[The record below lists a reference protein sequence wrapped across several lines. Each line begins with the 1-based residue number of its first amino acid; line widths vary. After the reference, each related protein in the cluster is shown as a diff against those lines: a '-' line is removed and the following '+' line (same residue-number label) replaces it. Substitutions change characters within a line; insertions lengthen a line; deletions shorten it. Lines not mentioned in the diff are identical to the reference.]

1 MLENDLTKKQQI
13 PQFQAMSH
21 AQTAGIQTQNQ
32 QSMQANPELLKQNIQ
47 DSYVAGRVS
56 ETTDDPKGMIY
67 TGAIAVPTWFAI
79 SQGMDYYNKK
89 CRGDFNDTVLHK
101 IGKFGDDIADFT
113 TQNKFAKSSFGQS
126 IASGYNS
133 VKKFIKNNIVGKS
146 KILQAFAYTPSRPEL
161 GIVLDQYMS
170 MSGILM
176 QDYGQPGEKFT
187 DALKHVEDLDCYG
200 AKPDEIKNFKDL
212 ISKATTKEARAEILQ
227 NAEVETI
234 LKNSRKQLTPAQIA
248 REIADFKAL
257 TPEAKIA
264 KLKDMKAFEWGF
276 KDFATYEKII
286 KEHHKYL
293 PEILEATNNANKN
306 MLARI
311 WGSNSSMAGKIK
323 KFLFGR
329 EVHTTEFANKFA
341 ASLGNYDPAEN
352 PELHKVVKNLG
363 LDKKLPKT
371 AFGKGLLKYS
381 NMVLEGAT
389 NRVAGGKFVAIMQAG
404 YLADVIYKTIK
415 TEGGG
420 SEKFKSFMERFT
432 EMVSFFVCMP
442 FALKLMHHI
451 GGLQYIG
458 MDKQK
463 LEAYR
468 KALKLHNE
476 TAMAGGFKDKA
487 AWKAS
492 RNNLKDLRNA
502 GTKNPFTKLLKSIGR
517 TVTVGLEQIRP
528 YDKKAV
534 VRNGVLDKIKDL
546 FKHPKF
552 GMKQMAGYP
561 MRIILGMMVLLP
573 VFNKIAVKGSHLLF
587 GKPKKSILD
596 EGKEE
601 EAAKKQAEALQAQQ
615 LQQMQQAQQQAQQR
629 QTAMQQTQQQN
640 MQPQNQQPL
649 NGQQS
654 PSNMLNKYRNQP
666 QNGFQATPNAT
677 GNQSLKKTTEPV
689 RTYIPSPQGVVV
701 NKQADTSSADAAMMR
716 ANNAEQIA
724 LQTLKMN

>member
-1 MLENDLTKKQQI
+1 MLDNDLTKKQQI
-13 PQFQAMSH
+13 PQFQAMSQ
-21 AQTAGIQTQNQ
+21 AQAAGITNQNQ

-47 DSYVAGRVS
+47 DSYVGGRVA
-56 ETTDDPKGMIY
+56 ETADDPKGMLA

-101 IGKFGDDIADFT
+101 IGKLGDDIADFT
-113 TQNKFAKSSFGQS
+113 TQNKVAKSSFGQS

-200 AKPDEIKNFKDL
+200 ATPDEIKKFKNA
-212 ISKATTKEARAEILQ
+212 ISNATTKEARAEILQ

-234 LKNSRKQLTPAQIA
+234 LKNSRKNLTPAQITQK
-248 REIADFKAL
+248 IADFKAL
-257 TPEAKIA
+257 TPEAKLA

-276 KDFATYEKII
+276 KDFATYEKIV

-352 PELHKVVKNLG
+352 PELHKVVKKLG

-381 NMVLEGAT
+381 NMILEGAT
-389 NRVAGGKFVAIMQAG
+389 NRVAGGKLVAIMQAG
-404 YLADVIYKTIK
+404 YLADVIYKTVK

-420 SEKFKSFMERFT
+420 GEKFKSFMERFT
-432 EMVSFFVCMP
+432 EMISFFVCMP

-458 MDKQK
+458 MDKEAVK
-463 LEAYR
+463 KYREAYEIH
-468 KALKLHNE
+468 KAKSYG
-476 TAMAGGFKDKA
+476 AQFKDKA
-487 AWKAS
+487 AWRAS
-492 RNNLKDLRNA
+492 SDNLKQMRNA
-502 GTKNPFTKLLKSIGR
+502 GIKNPFTKLLKSIGR
-517 TVTVGLEQIRP
+517 TVTVGLEQITP
-528 YDKKAV
+528 YYKKPFA
-534 VRNGVLDKIKDL
+534 REGVMSKIKDL

-561 MRIILGMMVLLP
+561 MRIILGMMILLP
-573 VFNKIAVKGSHLLF
+573 MFNKIAVKGSHLLF

-615 LQQMQQAQQQAQQR
+615 LQQMQQAQQQAQQ
-629 QTAMQQTQQQN
+629 QTTTQTSQN
-640 MQPQNQQPL
+640 TRTIT
-649 NGQQS
+649 GQQS
-654 PSNMLNKYRNQP
+654 PSNLLNRYKNQP
-666 QNGFQATPNAT
+666 QNGVQNTTTTTTTNTVNNTPAN
-677 GNQSLKKTTEPV
+677 KPTEPV

-701 NKQADTSSADAAMMR
+701 NNQTDTSAADAAMMR
-716 ANNAEQIA
+716 ANNAEKIA

>member
-1 MLENDLTKKQQI
+1 MLDNDLTKKQQI
-13 PQFQAMSH
+13 PQFQAMSQ
-21 AQTAGIQTQNQ
+21 AQAAGITNQNQ

-47 DSYVAGRVS
+47 DSYVGGRVA
-56 ETTDDPKGMIY
+56 ETADDPKGMLA

-101 IGKFGDDIADFT
+101 IGKLGDDIADFT
-113 TQNKFAKSSFGQS
+113 TQNKVAKSPFGQS
-126 IASGYNS
+126 IAKGYKS
-133 VKKFIKNNIVGKS
+133 VSSFIKDKIVGKS
-146 KILQAFAYTPSRPEL
+146 KILQAFVYTPSRPEL

-170 MSGILM
+170 MSGVLM

-200 AKPDEIKNFKDL
+200 ATPDEIKKFKNA
-212 ISKATTKEARAEILQ
+212 ISNATTKEARAEILQ

-234 LKNSRKQLTPAQIA
+234 LKNSRKNLTPAQITQK
-248 REIADFKAL
+248 IADFKAL
-257 TPEAKIA
+257 TPEAKLA

-276 KDFATYEKII
+276 KDFATYEKIV

-352 PELHKVVKNLG
+352 PELHKVVKKLG

-381 NMVLEGAT
+381 NMILEGAT
-389 NRVAGGKFVAIMQAG
+389 NRVAGGKLVAIMQAG
-404 YLADVIYKTIK
+404 YLADVIYKTAK

-420 SEKFKSFMERFT
+420 GEKFKSFMERFT
-432 EMVSFFVCMP
+432 EMIAFFVCMP

-458 MDKQK
+458 MDKK
-463 LEAYR
+463 AVEAYR
-468 KALKLHNE
+468 AALKLHNE
-476 TAMAGGFKDKA
+476 KSMAGLFKNQA
-487 AWKAS
+487 AWKVS
-492 RNNLKDLRNA
+492 KDNLLNLLNA
-502 GTKNPFTKLLKSIGR
+502 NTKNPFTKLLKRIGR

-528 YDKKAV
+528 YDSKAI
-534 VRNGVLDKIKDL
+534 VRNGVMSKIKDL
-546 FKHPKF
+546 FRHPKF

-561 MRIILGMMVLLP
+561 MRIILGMMILLP
-573 VFNKIAVKGSHLLF
+573 MFNKIAVKGSHLLF

-615 LQQMQQAQQQAQQR
+615 LQQMQQAQQQAQQ
-629 QTAMQQTQQQN
+629 QTTTQTSQN
-640 MQPQNQQPL
+640 TRTIT
-649 NGQQS
+649 GQQS
-654 PSNMLNKYRNQP
+654 PSNLLNRYKNQP
-666 QNGFQATPNAT
+666 QNGAQNTTTTTTTTNTVNNTPAN
-677 GNQSLKKTTEPV
+677 KPTEPV

-701 NKQADTSSADAAMMR
+701 NNQTDTSAADAAMMR
-716 ANNAEQIA
+716 ANNAEKIA

>member
-13 PQFQAMSH
+13 PQFQAMSQ
-21 AQTAGIQTQNQ
+21 AQAAGIQTQNQ

-56 ETTDDPKGMIY
+56 ETTDDPMGMLY

-89 CRGDFNDTVLHK
+89 CSGDFNNTVLHK
-101 IGKFGDDIADFT
+101 IGKFGDDVADFT
-113 TQNKFAKSSFGQS
+113 TQNKVAKSPFGQS
-126 IASGYNS
+126 IAKGYKS
-133 VKKFIKNNIVGKS
+133 VRSFIKDKIVGKS
-146 KILQAFAYTPSRPEL
+146 KILQAFVYTPSRPEL
-161 GIVLDQYMS
+161 GIVLDQYMG
-170 MSGILM
+170 MSGVLM
-176 QDYGQPGEKFT
+176 QDYNQPCEKFF

-200 AKPDEIKNFKDL
+200 AKPDEISRFKNL
-212 ISKATTKEARAEILQ
+212 ISNATTQEARAEILQ

-234 LKNSRKQLTPAQIA
+234 LKNSRKNLTPAQISQELA
-248 REIADFKAL
+248 SFKAL
-257 TPEAKIA
+257 DAKAKVA
-264 KLKDMKAFEWGF
+264 KLRDMKAFEWGF
-276 KDFATYEKII
+276 NDFASYEKII
-286 KEHHKYL
+286 KDHHKYL
-293 PEILEATNNANKN
+293 PEIVEATNKANKK

-311 WGSNSSMAGKIK
+311 WGSNSSLAGKIK
-323 KFLFGR
+323 KVLFGR
-329 EVHTTEFANKFA
+329 EVTSTELGNKFA
-341 ASLGNYDPAEN
+341 ASLGNYNPAEN
-352 PELHKVVKNLG
+352 PELHRVVQNLG

-389 NRVAGGKFVAIMQAG
+389 NRFAGGKFVAIMQAG

-458 MDKQK
+458 MDKK
-463 LEAYR
+463 ALETYR
-468 KALKLHNE
+468 AALKLHNE
-476 TAMAGGFKDKA
+476 KSMAGLFKNEA

-492 RNNLKDLRNA
+492 SDNLKNMLNA
-502 GTKNPFTKLLKSIGR
+502 GIKNPFTKLLKRVGR
-517 TVTVGLEQIRP
+517 TVTIGLEQIRP
-528 YDKKAV
+528 YDSKAI
-534 VRNGVLDKIKDL
+534 VRNGVMSKFKDL
-546 FKHPKF
+546 FRHPKF

-601 EAAKKQAEALQAQQ
+601 EAATKQAEALQAQQ

-629 QTAMQQTQQQN
+629 QTATQQTQQQN

-666 QNGFQATPNAT
+666 QNGSQATPNAT

-716 ANNAEQIA
+716 ANSAEQIA

>member
-1 MLENDLTKKQQI
+1 MLDNDLTKKQQI
-13 PQFQAMSH
+13 PQFQAMSQ
-21 AQTAGIQTQNQ
+21 AQAAGITNQNQ

-47 DSYVAGRVS
+47 DSYVGGRVA
-56 ETTDDPKGMIY
+56 ETADDPKGMLA

-101 IGKFGDDIADFT
+101 IGKFGDDIANFT

-200 AKPDEIKNFKDL
+200 ATPDEIKKFKNA
-212 ISKATTKEARAEILQ
+212 ISNATTKEARAEILQ

-234 LKNSRKQLTPAQIA
+234 LKNSRKNLTPAQIA
-248 REIADFKAL
+248 QKIADFKAL
-257 TPEAKIA
+257 TPEAKLA

-276 KDFATYEKII
+276 KDFATYEKIV

-352 PELHKVVKNLG
+352 PELHKVVKKLG

-381 NMVLEGAT
+381 NMILEGAT
-389 NRVAGGKFVAIMQAG
+389 NRVAGGKLVAIMQAG
-404 YLADVIYKTIK
+404 YLADVIYKTVK

-420 SEKFKSFMERFT
+420 GEKFKSFMERFT
-432 EMVSFFVCMP
+432 EMISFFVCMP

-463 LEAYR
+463 LDAYR

-492 RNNLKDLRNA
+492 RNNLKTLRNA
-502 GTKNPFTKLLKSIGR
+502 GIKNPFTKLLKSIGR

-534 VRNGVLDKIKDL
+534 VRNGVFDKIKDL
-546 FKHPKF
+546 FRHPKF

-561 MRIILGMMVLLP
+561 MRIILGMMILLP
-573 VFNKIAVKGSHLLF
+573 MFNKIAVKGSHLLF

-615 LQQMQQAQQQAQQR
+615 LQQMQQAQQQAQQ
-629 QTAMQQTQQQN
+629 QTTTQTSQN
-640 MQPQNQQPL
+640 TRTIS
-649 NGQQS
+649 GQQS
-654 PSNMLNKYRNQP
+654 PSNLLNRYKNQP
-666 QNGFQATPNAT
+666 QNGAQNTTTTATTTNTVNNTPAN
-677 GNQSLKKTTEPV
+677 KPTEPV

-701 NKQADTSSADAAMMR
+701 NNQTDTSAADAAMMR
-716 ANNAEQIA
+716 ANNAEKIA

>member
-1 MLENDLTKKQQI
+1 MLDNNIYKNQQI
-13 PQFQAMSH
+13 PQFQAMS
-21 AQTAGIQTQNQ
+21 QTQSQNTQ
-32 QSMQANPELLKQNIQ
+32 QQQAMQAANPELLKQNIQ
-47 DSYVAGRVS
+47 DSYVANRVS
-56 ETTDDPKGMIY
+56 ETTDDPKGMLA

-113 TQNKFAKSSFGQS
+113 TQNKFAKSSFGQA

-200 AKPDEIKNFKDL
+200 ATPDEIKKFKNA
-212 ISKATTKEARAEILQ
+212 ISNATTKEARAEILQ

-234 LKNSRKQLTPAQIA
+234 LKNSRKNLTPAQITQK
-248 REIADFKAL
+248 IADFKAL
-257 TPEAKIA
+257 TPEAKLA
-264 KLKDMKAFEWGF
+264 KLKDMKAYEWGF
-276 KDFATYEKII
+276 KDFATYEKIV

-352 PELHKVVKNLG
+352 PELHKVVKKLG

-381 NMVLEGAT
+381 NMILEGAT
-389 NRVAGGKFVAIMQAG
+389 NRVAGGKLVAIMQAG
-404 YLADVIYKTIK
+404 YLADVIYKTVK

-420 SEKFKSFMERFT
+420 GEKFKSFMERFT
-432 EMVSFFVCMP
+432 EMISFFVCMP

-458 MDKQK
+458 MDKEAVK
-463 LEAYR
+463 KYREAYEIH
-468 KALKLHNE
+468 KAKSYG
-476 TAMAGGFKDKA
+476 AQFKDKA
-487 AWKAS
+487 AWRAS
-492 RNNLKDLRNA
+492 RDNLKQMRNA
-502 GTKNPFTKLLKSIGR
+502 GIKNPFTKLLKSIGR
-517 TVTVGLEQIRP
+517 TVTVGLEQITP
-528 YDKKAV
+528 YYKKPFA
-534 VRNGVLDKIKDL
+534 REGVMSKIKDL

-561 MRIILGMMVLLP
+561 MRIILGMMILLP
-573 VFNKIAVKGSHLLF
+573 MFNKIAVKGSHLLF

-601 EAAKKQAEALQAQQ
+601 EKAKDMKSQPLPPQQ
-615 LQQMQQAQQQAQQR
+615 LQQSNQLK
-629 QTAMQQTQQQN
+629 QTPQTQTVTQQTTQN
-640 MQPQNQQPL
+640 TTNTQSNL
-649 NGQQS
+649 LDKYKNGQNNTS
-654 PSNMLNKYRNQP
+654 KTTTTTTTTTTTNVD
-666 QNGFQATPNAT
+666 
-677 GNQSLKKTTEPV
+677 KKDDKKQTEPV
-689 RTYIPSPQGVVV
+689 RTYIPSPVGVQVQS
-701 NKQADTSSADAAMMR
+701 NEDLSAADAALRR
-716 ANNAEQIA
+716 AEGAEKLA

>member
-1 MLENDLTKKQQI
+1 MLDNNIYKNQQI
-13 PQFQAMSH
+13 PQFQAMS
-21 AQTAGIQTQNQ
+21 QTQSQNTQ
-32 QSMQANPELLKQNIQ
+32 QQQAMQAANPELLKQNIQ
-47 DSYVAGRVS
+47 DSYVANRVS
-56 ETTDDPKGMIY
+56 ETTDDPKGMLY
-67 TGAIAVPTWFAI
+67 TAAIGVPTWFAI
-79 SQGMDYYNKK
+79 TQGMDYYNKK

-113 TQNKFAKSSFGQS
+113 TQNKFAKSSFGQA

-200 AKPDEIKNFKDL
+200 ATPDEIKKFKNA
-212 ISKATTKEARAEILQ
+212 ISNATTKEARAEILQ

-234 LKNSRKQLTPAQIA
+234 LKNSRKNLTPAQITQ
-248 REIADFKAL
+248 EIADFKAL
-257 TPEAKIA
+257 TPEAKLA

-276 KDFATYEKII
+276 KDFATYEKIV

-352 PELHKVVKNLG
+352 PELHKVVKKLG

-381 NMVLEGAT
+381 NMILEGAT
-389 NRVAGGKFVAIMQAG
+389 NRVAGGKLVAIMQAG
-404 YLADVIYKTIK
+404 YLADVIYKTVK

-420 SEKFKSFMERFT
+420 GEKFKSFMERFT
-432 EMVSFFVCMP
+432 EMISFFVCMP

-458 MDKQK
+458 MDK
-463 LEAYR
+463 EAVKKYR
-468 KALKLHNE
+468 EASEIHKAKSYG
-476 TAMAGGFKDKA
+476 AQFKDKA
-487 AWKAS
+487 AWRAS
-492 RNNLKDLRNA
+492 RDNLKQMRNA
-502 GTKNPFTKLLKSIGR
+502 GIKNPFTKLLKSIGR
-517 TVTVGLEQIRP
+517 TVTVGLEQITP
-528 YDKKAV
+528 YYKKPFA
-534 VRNGVLDKIKDL
+534 REGVMSKIKDL

-561 MRIILGMMVLLP
+561 MRIILGMMILLP
-573 VFNKIAVKGSHLLF
+573 MFNKIAVKGSHLLF

-601 EAAKKQAEALQAQQ
+601 EKAKDMKSQPLPPQQ
-615 LQQMQQAQQQAQQR
+615 LQQSNQLK
-629 QTAMQQTQQQN
+629 QTPQTQTVTQQTTQN
-640 MQPQNQQPL
+640 TTNTQSNL
-649 NGQQS
+649 LDKYKNGQ
-654 PSNMLNKYRNQP
+654 NNTTKTTTTTTTTTTTNVD
-666 QNGFQATPNAT
+666 
-677 GNQSLKKTTEPV
+677 KKDDKKQTEPV
-689 RTYIPSPQGVVV
+689 RTYIPSPVGVQVQS
-701 NKQADTSSADAAMMR
+701 NEDLSAADAALRR
-716 ANNAEQIA
+716 AEGAEKLA

>member
-13 PQFQAMSH
+13 PQFQAMSQ
-21 AQTAGIQTQNQ
+21 AQAAGIQTQNQ

-56 ETTDDPKGMIY
+56 ETTDDPMGMLY

-89 CRGDFNDTVLHK
+89 CSGDFNNTVLHK
-101 IGKFGDDIADFT
+101 IGKFGDDVADFT
-113 TQNKFAKSSFGQS
+113 TQNKVAKSPFGQS
-126 IASGYNS
+126 IAKGYKS
-133 VKKFIKNNIVGKS
+133 VRSFIKDKIVGKS
-146 KILQAFAYTPSRPEL
+146 KILQAFVYTPSRPEL
-161 GIVLDQYMS
+161 GIVLDQYMG
-170 MSGILM
+170 MSGVLM
-176 QDYGQPGEKFT
+176 QDYNQPCEKFF

-200 AKPDEIKNFKDL
+200 AKPDEISRFKNL
-212 ISKATTKEARAEILQ
+212 ISNATTQEARAEILQ

-234 LKNSRKQLTPAQIA
+234 LKNSRKNLTPAQISQELA
-248 REIADFKAL
+248 SFKAL
-257 TPEAKIA
+257 DAKAKVA
-264 KLKDMKAFEWGF
+264 KLRDMKAFEWGF
-276 KDFATYEKII
+276 NDFASYEKII
-286 KEHHKYL
+286 KDHHKYL
-293 PEILEATNNANKN
+293 PEIVEATNKANKK

-311 WGSNSSMAGKIK
+311 WGSNSSLAGKIK
-323 KFLFGR
+323 RVLFGR
-329 EVHTTEFANKFA
+329 EVTSTELGNKFA
-341 ASLGNYDPAEN
+341 ASLGNYNPAEN
-352 PELHKVVKNLG
+352 PELHKVVQNLG

-389 NRVAGGKFVAIMQAG
+389 NRFAGGKFVAIMQAG

-458 MDKQK
+458 MDKK
-463 LEAYR
+463 ALETYR
-468 KALKLHNE
+468 AALKLHNE
-476 TAMAGGFKDKA
+476 KSMAGLFKNEA

-492 RNNLKDLRNA
+492 SDNLKNMLNA
-502 GTKNPFTKLLKSIGR
+502 GIKNPFTKLLKRVGR
-517 TVTVGLEQIRP
+517 TVTIGLEQIRP
-528 YDKKAV
+528 YDSKAI
-534 VRNGVLDKIKDL
+534 VRNGVMSKFKDL
-546 FKHPKF
+546 FRHPKF

-601 EAAKKQAEALQAQQ
+601 EAATKQAEALQAQQ

-666 QNGFQATPNAT
+666 QNGSQATPNAT

-716 ANNAEQIA
+716 ANSAEQIA

>member
-13 PQFQAMSH
+13 PQFQAMSQ
-21 AQTAGIQTQNQ
+21 AQAAGIQNQNQ

-56 ETTDDPKGMIY
+56 ETTDDPMGMLA

-89 CRGDFNDTVLHK
+89 CSGNYENTVLHK
-101 IGKFGDDIADFT
+101 IGKFGDDVSEFV
-113 TQNKFAKSSFGQS
+113 TQNKVAKSPFGQS
-126 IASGYNS
+126 IATGYGK
-133 VKKFIKNNIVGKS
+133 VKNFIKNKIVGKS
-146 KILQAFAYTPSRPEL
+146 KILQAFVYTPSRPEL
-161 GIVLDQYMS
+161 GIVLDQYMG

-176 QDYGQPGEKFT
+176 QDYNQPGEKFIN
-187 DALKHVEDLDCYG
+187 ALKHVEDLDCYG
-200 AKPDEIKNFKDL
+200 AKPDEIAKFKDL
-212 ISKATTKEARAEILQ
+212 ISKATTNEAKFEILQ

-234 LKNSRKQLTPAQIA
+234 LKNSRKNLTPAQISQELA
-248 REIADFKAL
+248 SFKAL
-257 TPEAKIA
+257 DAKAKVA
-264 KLKDMKAFEWGF
+264 KLRDMKAFEWGF
-276 KDFATYEKII
+276 KDFATYEKLV
-286 KEHHKYL
+286 KDHHKYL
-293 PEILEATNNANKN
+293 PEILEATNSANKN

-311 WGSNSSMAGKIK
+311 WGSNSSLAGKIK

-329 EVHTTEFANKFA
+329 EVHTTEFANKLA
-341 ASLGNYDPAEN
+341 ASLGNYNPAEN
-352 PELHKVVKNLG
+352 PELHRVVQNLG

-389 NRVAGGKFVAIMQAG
+389 NRVAGGKLVAIMQAG

-420 SEKFKSFMERFT
+420 GEKFKSFMERFT
-432 EMVSFFVCMP
+432 EMISFFVCVP

-458 MDKQK
+458 MDKK
-463 LEAYR
+463 ALETYR
-468 KALKLHNE
+468 AALKLHNE
-476 TAMAGGFKDKA
+476 KSMAGLFKNEV

-492 RNNLKDLRNA
+492 SDNLKNMLNA
-502 GTKNPFTKLLKSIGR
+502 GIKNPFTKLLKRIGR

-528 YDKKAV
+528 YDSKSI
-534 VRNGVLDKIKDL
+534 VRNGIMSKIKDL

-561 MRIILGMMVLLP
+561 MRIILGMLVLLP
-573 VFNKIAVKGSHLLF
+573 IFNKIAVKGSHLLF

-601 EAAKKQAEALQAQQ
+601 EAAKQQAEALQAQQ

-629 QTAMQQTQQQN
+629 QAAVQNTQNGQN
-640 MQPQNQQPL
+640 PQVQ
-649 NGQQS
+649 NGQQN
-654 PSNMLNKYRNQP
+654 PSNLLNKYRNQP
-666 QNGFQATPNAT
+666 QNGAQTVTNTANNGASNKPN
-677 GNQSLKKTTEPV
+677 EPV

-701 NKQADTSSADAAMMR
+701 NKQTDTSTADAALMR
-716 ANNAEQIA
+716 ANNAEQLA
-724 LQTLKMN
+724 LQTLKMG

>member
-1 MLENDLTKKQQI
+1 MLDNNIYKNQQI
-13 PQFQAMSH
+13 PQFQAMS
-21 AQTAGIQTQNQ
+21 QTQSQNTQ
-32 QSMQANPELLKQNIQ
+32 QQQAMQAANPELLKQNIQ
-47 DSYVAGRVS
+47 DSYVANRVS
-56 ETTDDPKGMIY
+56 ETADDPKGMLA

-101 IGKFGDDIADFT
+101 IGEFGDDIADFT
-113 TQNKFAKSSFGQS
+113 TQNKFAKSSFGQA

-200 AKPDEIKNFKDL
+200 ATPDEIKKFKNA
-212 ISKATTKEARAEILQ
+212 ISNATTKEARAEILQ

-234 LKNSRKQLTPAQIA
+234 LKNSRKNLTPAQITQK
-248 REIADFKAL
+248 IADFKAL
-257 TPEAKIA
+257 TPEAKLA

-276 KDFATYEKII
+276 KDFATYEKIV

-352 PELHKVVKNLG
+352 PELHKVVKKLG

-381 NMVLEGAT
+381 NMILEGAT
-389 NRVAGGKFVAIMQAG
+389 NRVAGGKLVAIMQAG
-404 YLADVIYKTIK
+404 YLADVIYKTVK

-420 SEKFKSFMERFT
+420 GEKFKSFMERFT
-432 EMVSFFVCMP
+432 EMISFFVCMP
-442 FALKLMHHI
+442 FALKLMHRI
-451 GGLQYIG
+451 GGLQYAG
-458 MDKQK
+458 MDKK
-463 LEAYR
+463 GVEAYR
-468 KALKLHNE
+468 QALNAHNQK
-476 TAMAGGFKDKA
+476 AMAGGFADKK
-487 AWKAS
+487 AWKDS
-492 RNNLKDLRNA
+492 VKNLKEMRNA
-502 GTKNPFTKLLKSIGR
+502 GVKNPITKLFKRVGR
-517 TVTVGLEQIRP
+517 IVTVGLEQIRP
-528 YDKKAV
+528 YDNKAI
-534 VRNGVLDKIKDL
+534 VREGIWGKIKDL
-546 FKHPKF
+546 FRHPKF
-552 GMKQMAGYP
+552 GVKQMAGYP
-561 MRIILGMMVLLP
+561 MRIILGMMILLP
-573 VFNKIAVKGSHLLF
+573 MFNKIAVKGSHLLF

-601 EAAKKQAEALQAQQ
+601 EKAKDMKSQPLPPQQ
-615 LQQMQQAQQQAQQR
+615 LQQSNQLK
-629 QTAMQQTQQQN
+629 QTPQTQTVTQQTTQN
-640 MQPQNQQPL
+640 TTNTQSNL
-649 NGQQS
+649 LDKYKNGQ
-654 PSNMLNKYRNQP
+654 N
-666 QNGFQATPNAT
+666 NAT
-677 GNQSLKKTTEPV
+677 KTTTTTTTTTTTNVDKKDDKKQTEPV
-689 RTYIPSPQGVVV
+689 RTYIPSPVGVQVQS
-701 NKQADTSSADAAMMR
+701 NEDLSAADAALRR
-716 ANNAEQIA
+716 AEDAEKLA

>member
-1 MLENDLTKKQQI
+1 MLDNNIYKNQQI
-13 PQFQAMSH
+13 PQFQAMS
-21 AQTAGIQTQNQ
+21 QTQSQNTQ
-32 QSMQANPELLKQNIQ
+32 QQQAMQAANPELLKQNIQ
-47 DSYVAGRVS
+47 DSYVANRVS
-56 ETTDDPKGMIY
+56 ETTDDPKGMLA

-113 TQNKFAKSSFGQS
+113 TQNKFAKSSFGQA

-200 AKPDEIKNFKDL
+200 ATPDEIKKFKNA
-212 ISKATTKEARAEILQ
+212 ISNATTKEARAEILQ

-234 LKNSRKQLTPAQIA
+234 LRNSRKTLSSAQINSELNA
-248 REIADFKAL
+248 FKAL
-257 TPEAKIA
+257 DDKAKLA

-276 KDFATYEKII
+276 KDFATYEKIV

-352 PELHKVVKNLG
+352 PELHKVVKKLG

-381 NMVLEGAT
+381 NMILEGAT
-389 NRVAGGKFVAIMQAG
+389 NRVAGGKLVAIMQAG
-404 YLADVIYKTIK
+404 YLADVIYKTVK

-420 SEKFKSFMERFT
+420 GEKFKSFMERFT
-432 EMVSFFVCMP
+432 EMISFFVCMP

-458 MDKQK
+458 MDKEAVK
-463 LEAYR
+463 KYREAYEIH
-468 KALKLHNE
+468 KAKSYG
-476 TAMAGGFKDKA
+476 AQFKDKA
-487 AWKAS
+487 AWRAS
-492 RNNLKDLRNA
+492 RDNLKQMRNA
-502 GTKNPFTKLLKSIGR
+502 GIKNPFTKLLKSIGR
-517 TVTVGLEQIRP
+517 TVTVGLEQITP
-528 YDKKAV
+528 YYKKPFA
-534 VRNGVLDKIKDL
+534 REGVMSKIKDL

-561 MRIILGMMVLLP
+561 MRIILGMMILLP
-573 VFNKIAVKGSHLLF
+573 MFNKIAVKGSHLLF

-601 EAAKKQAEALQAQQ
+601 EKAKDMKSQPLPPQQ
-615 LQQMQQAQQQAQQR
+615 LQQSNQLK
-629 QTAMQQTQQQN
+629 QTPQTQTVTQQTTQN
-640 MQPQNQQPL
+640 TTNTQSNL
-649 NGQQS
+649 LDKYKNGQ
-654 PSNMLNKYRNQP
+654 N
-666 QNGFQATPNAT
+666 NAT
-677 GNQSLKKTTEPV
+677 KTTTTTTTTTKVDKKDDKKQTEPV
-689 RTYIPSPQGVVV
+689 RTYIPSPVGVQVQS
-701 NKQADTSSADAAMMR
+701 NEDLSAADAALRR
-716 ANNAEQIA
+716 AEGAEKLA